1 MVVKEFKL
9 GNTTIEV
16 DDKFYPKT
24 EEEKEMVYEEF
35 NKIGW
40 EILNLGKW
48 KKVIQMKRKLD
59 PNKIYELIGRA
70 VTFLTTIVLLNIA
83 NYHLAIYILDN
94 CITVY
99 R

>member
-16 DDKFYPKT
+16 DDEFYPKT

-40 EILNLGKW
+40 EILNLDKW
-48 KKVIQMKRKLD
+48 KKVIQMKS
-59 PNKIYELIGRA
+59 KIYELIGRA
-70 VTFLTTIVLLNIA
+70 VVYTAGYVTAVIFFIWACTRTV
-83 NYHLAIYILDN
+83 IY
-94 CITVY
+94 
-99 R
+99 

>member
-16 DDKFYPKT
+16 DDEFYPKT

-59 PNKIYELIGRA
+59 LNKIFAFIGRA

-83 NYHLAIYILDN
+83 NYYLAIYILDN